1 MSTTT
6 PSTTTAS
13 APKHI
18 ARPLADIACLVR
30 VSDET
35 PEDAL
40 QQALSLAV
48 EHQAHL
54 TLAIAAVRVAT
65 PYTPFWSGLPSSL
78 TSELNQRTR
87 AAADALADKARE
99 EARIAGINLTVE
111 IMEDEAGSCA
121 AYAVRVGRTADLIVV
136 DQPAAA
142 MDIKSELFEQALFH
156 AGRPVMVATPHHPPI
171 TRVKRLALAWDGSAH
186 AARAAND
193 ALALFPGIETVDIVS
208 VIGEKD
214 LTRTL
219 PGSDFARHVARKGP
233 TTNLVELTAGGRSVG
248 EVIDDHAV
256 ATGADLVAMGG
267 YGHSRWREFVLGGV
281 TVSLVQ
287 TARRALLMSH

>member
-78 TSELNQRTR
+78 TSEL
-87 AAADALADKARE
+87 
-99 EARIAGINLTVE
+99 
-111 IMEDEAGSCA
+111 C
-121 AYAVRVGRTADLIVV
+121 GR
-136 DQPAAA
+136 
-142 MDIKSELFEQALFH
+142 
-156 AGRPVMVATPHHPPI
+156 R
-171 TRVKRLALAWDGSAH
+171 
-186 AARAAND
+186 
-193 ALALFPGIETVDIVS
+193 
-208 VIGEKD
+208 
-214 LTRTL
+214 
-219 PGSDFARHVARKGP
+219 
-233 TTNLVELTAGGRSVG
+233 
-248 EVIDDHAV
+248 
-256 ATGADLVAMGG
+256 
-267 YGHSRWREFVLGGV
+267 
-281 TVSLVQ
+281 
-287 TARRALLMSH
+287 ARRQGARGGAHRRHQPDRRDHGG